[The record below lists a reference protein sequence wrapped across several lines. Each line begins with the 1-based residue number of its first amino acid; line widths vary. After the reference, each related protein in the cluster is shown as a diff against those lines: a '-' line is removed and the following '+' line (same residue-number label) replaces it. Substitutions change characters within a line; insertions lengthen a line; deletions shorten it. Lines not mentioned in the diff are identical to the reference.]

1 MDQSSIYSAAEYGL
15 RVDALTDI
23 PKLLGAVYTSDGL
36 LLHESDLGPEFF
48 RLGSGVA
55 GQLFQGLVNFRMPTA
70 LVIEDFSAHG
80 QRFAELAHE
89 HARHPGV
96 RFVHTEAEARA
107 WLEGVTQHGP

>member
-1 MDQSSIYSAAEYGL
+1 MDRSNIYSAAEHGL

-23 PKLLGAVYTSDGL
+23 PDLLGAVYSSDGL
-36 LLHESDLGPEFF
+36 LLMESDLGLEFF

-55 GQLFQGLVNFRMPTA
+55 GELSQGLVNFRMPTA

-89 HARHPGV
+89 HGRHGQV

-107 WLEGVTQHGP
+107 WLETVTGH

>member
-1 MDQSSIYSAAEYGL
+1 MNPSDIYSAAAHGL
-15 RVDALTDI
+15 RVEALTDI
-23 PKLLGAVYTSDGL
+23 PELLGAVYSADGL
-36 LLHESDLGPEFF
+36 LLQEDDLGPEFF

-55 GQLFQGLVNFRMPTA
+55 GELFQTLVNFRIPTA
-70 LVIEDFSAHG
+70 LVIGDFSAHG
-80 QRFAELAHE
+80 ERFAELAHE